1 MSVSPADFELYSRS
15 TGTPLPRTPDERMR
29 MAPEVHNFV
38 RGQGYAK
45 KTDIYRDVVRPAV
58 RGLVLAGALRSAAD
72 AFGGNTAIPAP
83 GAPPSS

>member
-15 TGTPLPRTPDERMR
+15 TGTPLPRTPEERMR

-58 RGLVLAGALRSAAD
+58 TSIPVFPRS
-72 AFGGNTAIPAP
+72 G
-83 GAPPSS
+83 